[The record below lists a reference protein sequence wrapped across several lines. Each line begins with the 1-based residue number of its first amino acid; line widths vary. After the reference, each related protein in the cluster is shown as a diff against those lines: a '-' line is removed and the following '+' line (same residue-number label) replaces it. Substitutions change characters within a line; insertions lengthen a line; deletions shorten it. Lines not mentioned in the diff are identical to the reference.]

1 MLNRLELE
9 RRLPKLKYY
18 VDSPLSIKI
27 THAIKRHPECFN
39 AHVQDT
45 LKKDDDIFL
54 FDGLVFV
61 EDVNDSKRLNQSTE
75 PCVIIS
81 ASGMAE
87 AGRVKHHIAN
97 NIGNARNTILMVG
110 YCEPMSLGGKLKK
123 KPESVS
129 IFGTQYNVRAA
140 IGIIDSMSAHA
151 DYDDLSQWLS
161 CQDKREVN
169 KIFRVH
175 GEYDVQEQ
183 FKNRLLRKGYMDV
196 IVPDLHE
203 EIGLGI

>member
-1 MLNRLELE
+1 LRSPDVFPKADFIIMESTYGDKLHDLIAPAADDLLRYIEETCIENKGKLIIPDFSMGRTQELLYLLNRLELE

-81 ASGMAE
+81 AS
-87 AGRVKHHIAN
+87 
-97 NIGNARNTILMVG
+97 
-110 YCEPMSLGGKLKK
+110 
-123 KPESVS
+123 
-129 IFGTQYNVRAA
+129 
-140 IGIIDSMSAHA
+140 
-151 DYDDLSQWLS
+151 
-161 CQDKREVN
+161 
-169 KIFRVH
+169 
-175 GEYDVQEQ
+175 
-183 FKNRLLRKGYMDV
+183 
-196 IVPDLHE
+196 
-203 EIGLGI
+203 